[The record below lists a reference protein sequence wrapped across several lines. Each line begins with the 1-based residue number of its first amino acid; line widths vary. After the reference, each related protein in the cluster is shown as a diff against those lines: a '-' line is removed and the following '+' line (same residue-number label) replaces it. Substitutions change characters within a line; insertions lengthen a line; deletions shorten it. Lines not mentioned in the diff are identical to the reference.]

1 MLKTNSGVL
10 GKMLDVLINTENGNN
25 TDHIP

>member
-1 MLKTNSGVL
+1 MLNTNSGVL
-10 GKMLDVLINTENGNN
+10 GKMLDVLINTENCNN